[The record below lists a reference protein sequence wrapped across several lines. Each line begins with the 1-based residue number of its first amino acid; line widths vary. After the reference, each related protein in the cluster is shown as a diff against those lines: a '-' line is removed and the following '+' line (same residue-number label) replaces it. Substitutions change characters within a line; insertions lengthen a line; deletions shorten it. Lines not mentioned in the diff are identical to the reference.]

1 MRRFVFIV
9 EGETEEAFVNTI
21 LRPYFQ
27 SCGLYNPVQC
37 FKIKHTQGGMHKY
50 SYVRNDVLN
59 TIYEHDVIVTT
70 MFDLYAFPHSFPGYE
85 ESKDMS
91 DHLKR
96 VLFLEAKMKEDLEC
110 SQNRRFDNYIP
121 YIQLHEFEALL
132 FSSAIGF
139 EALFEENEMDYKG
152 IRKVIEDFPNPEDIN
167 DSPETA
173 PSKRMQRLIQGYNK
187 VTYGISL
194 IEYIGIDTVLMKCP
208 HFRGW
213 IDALKVSLNDKKR
226 EHTCNDR

>member
-1 MRRFVFIV
+1 MKRLVFIV

-27 SCGLYNPVQC
+27 GCGLYNPVQC

-70 MFDLYAFPHSFPGYE
+70 MFDLYALPHSFPGYK
-85 ESKDMS
+85 ESQAIE

-96 VLFLEAKMKEDLEC
+96 VVFLEAKMKEDLELN
-110 SQNRRFDNYIP
+110 QNRQFNNYVP
-121 YIQLHEFEALL
+121 YIQLHEFEALV
-132 FSSAIGF
+132 FSSANGF
-139 EALFEENEMDYKG
+139 EALFEENEMNYKG
-152 IRKVIEDFPNPEDIN
+152 IRDVIETFPNPEDIN

-173 PSKRMQRLIQGYNK
+173 PSKRMQKLIQGYNK
-187 VTYGISL
+187 VAYGISL
-194 IEYIGIDTVLMKCP
+194 IEYTGIDIILRKCP
-208 HFRGW
+208 HFRDW
-213 IDALKVSLNDKKR
+213 IENLKQVIQD
-226 EHTCNDR
+226 

>member
-1 MRRFVFIV
+1 MKRLVFIV

-27 SCGLYNPVQC
+27 GCGCYNPVQC

-70 MFDLYAFPHSFPGYE
+70 MFDLYALPHSFPGYE
-85 ESKDMS
+85 ESQTIE

-96 VLFLEAKMKEDLEC
+96 VEFLEGKMKEDLE
-110 SQNRRFDNYIP
+110 QNQKRQFNNYIP
-121 YIQLHEFEALL
+121 YIQLHEFEALV
-132 FSSAIGF
+132 FSSANGF
-139 EALFEENEMDYKG
+139 EALFEDDEMNYKG
-152 IRKVIEDFPNPEDIN
+152 IREVIDAFPNPEDIN

-173 PSKRMQRLIQGYNK
+173 PSKRMQKLILGYNK
-187 VTYGISL
+187 VAYGISL
-194 IEYIGIDTVLMKCP
+194 IEYIGIETILKKCP
-208 HFRGW
+208 HFRKW
-213 IDALKVSLNDKKR
+213 IEILRQAII
-226 EHTCNDR
+226 

>member
-1 MRRFVFIV
+1 MKRLVFIV

-70 MFDLYAFPHSFPGYE
+70 MFDLYALPSSFPGYAE
-85 ESKDMS
+85 AKTINN
-91 DHLKR
+91 HLER
-96 VLFLEAKMKEDLEC
+96 VTFLESKMKEDLNMSKGE
-110 SQNRRFDNYIP
+110 SFNNFIP
-121 YIQLHEFEALL
+121 YIQLHEFEALA
-132 FSSAIGF
+132 FSSINSF
-139 EALFEENEMDYKG
+139 ETLFEGNEMDYDG
-152 IRKVIEDFPNPEDIN
+152 IKEVIDSYSNPEDIN

-173 PSKRMQRLIQGYNK
+173 PSKRMKKLIPGYNK
-187 VTYGISL
+187 VAYGISL
-194 IEYIGIDTVLMKCP
+194 IEYTGIDIILQKCP
-208 HFRGW
+208 HFKEW
-213 IDALKVSLNDKKR
+213 IERLKAAII
-226 EHTCNDR
+226 

>member
-1 MRRFVFIV
+1 MKRLVFIV

-27 SCGLYNPVQC
+27 GCGFYNPVQC

-70 MFDLYAFPHSFPGYE
+70 MFDLYALPHSFPGYE
-85 ESKDMS
+85 ESQTIEN
-91 DHLKR
+91 HLKR
-96 VLFLEAKMKEDLEC
+96 VVFLEAKMKEDLELN
-110 SQNRRFDNYIP
+110 QNRQFKNYIP
-121 YIQLHEFEALL
+121 YIQLHEFEALV
-132 FSSAIGF
+132 FSSANGF
-139 EALFEENEMDYKG
+139 EALFEDNEMNYKG
-152 IRKVIEDFPNPEDIN
+152 ICEVIDTFPNPEDIN

-173 PSKRMQRLIQGYNK
+173 PSKRMQKLIKGYNK

-194 IEYIGIDTVLMKCP
+194 IEYTGIDIIHKKCP
-208 HFRGW
+208 HFRDW
-213 IDALKVSLNDKKR
+213 IENLKQAIQD
-226 EHTCNDR
+226 